1 MAAIPGWAYIL
12 LGVFISIFSKIVE
25 SKSTPGTFKL
35 FFWIGIVFVVIGIG
49 KLVFKSKKE
58 QNTLGMSST
67 DPLLN
72 TPPLDQPLTPQNT
85 SRQYPAYAQQ
95 AQHLQT
101 HRQFRQS
108 ADFSQGQHQVH
119 RAIQQQHPSV
129 IACPACGTMHY
140 DYANFCMRCGSRI
153 K

>member
-1 MAAIPGWAYIL
+1 MAAIPGWVYIL
-12 LGVFISIFSKIVE
+12 IGVLMSAFSKIVE
-25 SKSTPGTFKL
+25 SKSEPGTFKL
-35 FFWIGIVFVVIGIG
+35 FFWVGIVFVVIGIG

-58 QNTLGMSST
+58 QNIGMST
-67 DPLLN
+67 ADPLLN
-72 TPPLDQPLTPQNT
+72 PQNM
-85 SRQYPAYAQQ
+85 RPQHQAYAQQ

-101 HRQFRQS
+101 HRQFQQN

-119 RAIQQQHPSV
+119 RAAQQQQQHPSV
-129 IACPACGTMHY
+129 VACPACGTMHY